1 MIKFELFR
9 ILLSCGHI
17 PPPVSGY
24 YSLTGL
30 VTSIKPL
37 QAECYRDLTDLVI
50 YGGVIWG
57 FDKSNDW
64 FIDSHGVETPDYWW
78 RLRYRVDSGTY
89 DAWLMANSA
98 TSDRNQMKRFT
109 IGEMRWFN
117 WHLISV
123 SILRRASSDS
133 LC

>member
-1 MIKFELFR
+1 
-9 ILLSCGHI
+9 
-17 PPPVSGY
+17 
-24 YSLTGL
+24 L

-78 RLRYRVDSGTY
+78 RLHYRVDSGTY

-98 TSDRNQMKRFT
+98 TSDRNQMERYRVSLSELIAIADYPLGFEREILDSNRT
-109 IGEMRWFN
+109 AEMWDFEGWNVLTCEGTSTSNR
-117 WHLISV
+117 
-123 SILRRASSDS
+123 
-133 LC
+133 